1 MKNDINRW
9 VFEIPVDDVKTTS
22 DDTTVTGGCFLCGRK
37 LRGPRYAIHLL
48 TPGILVS
55 SDQEF
60 DNDQGFFDIGS
71 ECRKRI
77 PNNFYFKAE
86 EVGP

>member
-9 VFEIPVDDVKTTS
+9 IFEIPVDDVKTTN
-22 DDTTVTGGCFLCGRK
+22 DDTTVTGGCFLCGK
-37 LRGPRYAIHLL
+37 PIKSKKYFIHLL
-48 TPGILVS
+48 TPGMLVS

-60 DNDQGFFDIGS
+60 DNDQGFFEIGS

-77 PNNFYFKAE
+77 PNNFYFEATDE
-86 EVGP
+86 TI